1 MKKIISFAF
10 LGLLVMALAS
20 CTQNTPSATV
30 EKALNCLQNE
40 DYEGFVDQL
49 YRNEKDMKGDVA
61 KQKEETVSLL
71 KAKYANNADK
81 KIKDFKILGE
91 ELIND
96 STAKVTAELEYG
108 NGESEVEEFT
118 CLTDKNGDW
127 KYKMTK

>member
-20 CTQNTPSATV
+20 CTQNSPSATV

-49 YRNEKDMKGDVA
+49 YMNEKDMKGDVA

>member
-49 YRNEKDMKGDVA
+49 YMNEKDMKGDVD